1 MSRTNEA
8 RHIGWYERCKCKC
21 RLDSSVCNSKQ
32 RWNDDKCR
40 SECKELTDKGVCNK
54 EFIWNPS
61 NYECECDKS
70 CGVDGEEVKLAKIT
84 STKDENKHK
93 CSYCTLHI
101 VLISVQL
108 TLDTA

>member
-21 RLDSSVCNSKQ
+21 RLDSSVCNNKQ

-40 SECKELTDKGVCNK
+40 CECKELTDEGVCNK

-61 NYECECDKS
+61 NYECECDRS

-93 CSYCTLHI
+93 CS
-101 VLISVQL
+101 
-108 TLDTA
+108 